1 MRLAL
6 AGLVLVLIWAAMLAL
21 GGGTPPDRALLL
33 AFHAGSEP
41 ALARAAWIVTQF
53 GDEAV
58 LLPLSAVAALLLIVR
73 RERRSAVLLLAF
85 TLSGRLLVQLQK
97 GLAARPRPEAE
108 LHLVGT
114 PTWSFPSG
122 HAANATIVG
131 FAFALLLVRDRR
143 QRAYALAAAASLAL
157 LVGLSRV
164 MLGVHWPSDVIAGWA
179 FGLAWTL
186 LLIGTTGRS
195 AHSPPTGE

>member
-114 PTWSFPSG
+114 RDADGNSQSKRLSG
-122 HAANATIVG
+122 FELAHVHPGAGYVRG
-131 FAFALLLVRDRR
+131 KRLL
-143 QRAYALAAAASLAL
+143 QQ
-157 LVGLSRV
+157 G
-164 MLGVHWPSDVIAGWA
+164 H
-179 FGLAWTL
+179 
-186 LLIGTTGRS
+186 
-195 AHSPPTGE
+195 